1 MHAFFC
7 KNIGEEGEFVSLERT
22 ESDHLFKT
30 LRGRVGEQVM
40 LLDGNGTTAIAEI
53 MEKRELKILT
63 VTLHEKP
70 SKDIFLFIAAPRKQK
85 LDQIFK
91 QATELGVT
99 AIAIIRCEY
108 SVALPEGSSRWDAM
122 LLEACKQSNNPF
134 LPQVL
139 PVMKFQEAIDFVE
152 KNSMLGV
159 FGDMVDNQT
168 ALSVSDCEKIA
179 FFVGPE
185 GGFSDSELAL
195 MRSKNFCG
203 LNLGPYILR
212 SETAAICGV
221 AVIRKIFA

>member
-1 MHAFFC
+1 
-7 KNIGEEGEFVSLERT
+7 
-22 ESDHLFKT
+22 
-30 LRGRVGEQVM
+30 M

-159 FGDMVDNQT
+159 FGDMVDI
-168 ALSVSDCEKIA
+168 CII
-179 FFVGPE
+179 
-185 GGFSDSELAL
+185 GGFTGVLASAGIGALFNAFVKDFPMSFSTGSIVLAL
-195 MRSKNFCG
+195 TCSTLIGVIFGYMPARRASM
-203 LNLGPYILR
+203 LNPVEALAQ
-212 SETAAICGV
+212 E
-221 AVIRKIFA
+221 